1 MPVPHRLCQIP
12 LHMAFYRYNTFVNR
26 FTLTTFDG
34 GEAYEAAVAKG
45 CPVGVCLWRAGSGC
59 SKLSWHL

>member
-12 LHMAFYRYNTFVNR
+12 LHMAFYRYNTSVFISTSSVVG
-26 FTLTTFDG
+26 G

-59 SKLSWHL
+59 SKPSWQL